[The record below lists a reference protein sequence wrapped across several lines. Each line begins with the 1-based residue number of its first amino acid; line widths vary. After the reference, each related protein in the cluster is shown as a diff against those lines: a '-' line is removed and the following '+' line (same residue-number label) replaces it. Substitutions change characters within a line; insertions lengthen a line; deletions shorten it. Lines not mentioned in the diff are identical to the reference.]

1 MEDRRADAAATARH
15 RARVQRLEGWA
26 RAAPRRYL
34 ACVVLLALA
43 GYGFLVGLLLL
54 ALAVPVLVAWRV
66 LVQGAAFEPQLV
78 IALLLPGIAAAALL
92 RGMWLRL
99 GAPAGVRLA
108 ARQAPALQAEVERL
122 RRAGGAPPLAGI
134 VIDSQLN
141 AAAASVPRLLGL
153 GGHRHYLVLGLPLLQ
168 LLDRDEAAAVIA
180 HEFGHFGE
188 AHGRLAGWLYRV
200 RMTWYRVVD
209 GLSRSGSPFS
219 LPIAAFYRWYA
230 PLFDAWSFVLAR
242 AHEYRADAI
251 AARVAGPDAMV
262 AALLRLEHGS
272 GRWHATL
279 WPRLLAR
286 ARVQRHPPAQL
297 IAPLVDG
304 LRGGAPPD
312 LARLLA
318 IGARDTDPFD
328 THPTLAQRIDALGVT
343 PGLPTGG
350 EPAATW
356 LGDDLERIE
365 RQLDRQWREQLRADW
380 QAAHD
385 AAAVDRARFAALD
398 GQRSL
403 SVAEAVE
410 HARLFEAIEID
421 HDPIPVHA
429 RALAADPASALCAFR
444 LGVLRLRAGEP
455 AGVDALRHAVDR
467 DAGAVGAVLDALDDL
482 LRDPDVSVAA
492 AEAIAGLRQALA
504 PRADDL
510 AGRDGVADGDD
521 LQAHDLDAAT
531 LRRLAQELA
540 RHPRIASAWLVR
552 KSVPMAT
559 QAHYV
564 LLLDW
569 RGSIAGEAA
578 GLRAVSDALPLP
590 GSHTVFTGSDAAAL
604 ARRLRR
610 VAGTPVY
617 RKGRGRAG

>member
-1 MEDRRADAAATARH
+1 MDERQADAAASARH
-15 RARVQRLEGWA
+15 ARRVARLETFA
-26 RAAPRRYL
+26 QASPRLYL
-34 ACVVLLALA
+34 CCVVALALA

-54 ALAVPVLVAWRV
+54 ALAVPALVAWRV

-99 GAPAGVRLA
+99 GAPEGVRLGA
-108 ARQAPALQAEVERL
+108 DEAPALQAEVERL
-122 RRAGGAPPLAGI
+122 RRASGAPPLAGI
-134 VIDSQLN
+134 VVDTQLN

-188 AHGRLAGWLYRV
+188 AHGRLGAWLYRV
-200 RMTWYRVVD
+200 RLTWYRVVE

-242 AHEYRADAI
+242 THEYRADAI
-251 AARVAGPDAMV
+251 AARITGGAAMA

-272 GRWHATL
+272 GRWNATL

-297 IAPLVDG
+297 LAPLVDG
-304 LRGGAPPD
+304 LRGGARPD
-312 LARLLA
+312 LPRLLA
-318 IGARDTDPFD
+318 IAARQADPFD
-328 THPTLAQRIDALGVT
+328 THPTLARRIEALGVT
-343 PGLPTGG
+343 PQLPAGG
-350 EPAATW
+350 EAAASW
-356 LGDDLERIE
+356 LGGDLERIAQ
-365 RQLDRQWREQLRADW
+365 RLDRQWREQLRPDW
-380 QAAHD
+380 QALHD
-385 AAAVDRARFAALD
+385 AAAADRARFAALD

-403 SVAEAVE
+403 SVDEAVE
-410 HARLFEAIEID
+410 HARLFELLEID

-429 RALAADPASALCAFR
+429 RALAANPASAHTAFR
-444 LGVLRLRAGEP
+444 LGVLRLRAGDP
-455 AGVDALRHAVDR
+455 AGVADLRQAVAH
-467 DAGAVGAVLDALDDL
+467 DAGAVGPVCEAIEAL
-482 LRDPDVSVAA
+482 LRDPDVGIAA
-492 AEAIAGLRQALA
+492 ADAAGALRDALGPQA
-504 PRADDL
+504 RDL
-510 AGRDGVADGDD
+510 AERAGSAEGDD
-521 LQAHDLDAAT
+521 LQAHDLDTAA
-531 LRRLAQELA
+531 LRRLTDVLA
-540 RHPRIASAWLVR
+540 AHPRIASAWLVR
-552 KSVPMAT
+552 KSVAMAT

-569 RGSIAGEAA
+569 RGSIASETA
-578 GLRAVSDALPLP
+578 GLRAVSEALSLP

-604 ARRLRR
+604 AKQLRR
-610 VAGTPVY
+610 VAGAPVY
-617 RKGRGRAG
+617 RKGQHARS